1 MVTSWQKEVAMLDQY
16 FHSPKVRGRL
26 HASPIHDEIERLVV
40 HLDER
45 GYSRNVVQQ
54 YVQAVEHFAAWAF
67 ARHTEE
73 ISIDRTGIDRFL
85 KEHVPKCRCPPPASR
100 TVVVLRAAL
109 NHLLAVS
116 KPPSV
121 QDASG
126 LKSER
131 LIDEYM
137 AHLEKNCGL
146 ADETLQYRARYARE
160 FLSGIGYDLSA
171 TLDGISPQD
180 VMRFVTDCAVRCRR
194 SSAQVA
200 ACSLRSFLRFLNM
213 RGLCHSGLVRAVPRI
228 PRWKK
233 EGLPN
238 TLSDHELGV
247 LLGAFDRSSVTG
259 RRDYA
264 MTLCMTEL
272 ALRVSDVVAID
283 LDDIDWRNG
292 VMSIRSSKARRCR
305 TLPITDQLGKAIAR
319 YLKAGRP
326 TVGSRRLFVRHRAP
340 VCDPVSPALVRG
352 VIRRACE
359 RAGLPADKTGTH
371 ILRHTTAS
379 RLFQRGASLKDVAD
393 LLGHRSLETTT
404 IYTKVNLPLLASV
417 ALPWPEV
424 QP

>member
-1 MVTSWQKEVAMLDQY
+1 MLDQY
-16 FHSPKVRGRL
+16 FHSPKVLGRL
-26 HASPIHDEIERLVV
+26 HTSPIHDEIERLVV

-54 YVQAVEHFAAWAF
+54 YVQAVEHFAAWSF
-67 ARHTEE
+67 ARR
-73 ISIDRTGIDRFL
+73 SRGVFIDRTSVDRFL
-85 KEHVPKCRCPPPASR
+85 NEHVPKCCCPPPASR

-109 NHLLAVS
+109 NHLLVVS
-116 KPPSV
+116 KPPSE
-121 QDASG
+121 QDTSE

-131 LIDEYM
+131 LIDEYLD
-137 AHLEKNCGL
+137 HLQKNCGL
-146 ADETLQYRARYARE
+146 ADETLHYRARYARE
-160 FLSGIGYDLSA
+160 FLSGVGYDLSA
-171 TLDGISPQD
+171 TLDGITPQD

-200 ACSLRSFLRFLNM
+200 ACSLHSFLRFLNT
-213 RGLCHSGLVRAVPRI
+213 RGLCRPGLARAVPRI
-228 PRWKK
+228 PVWKK

-238 TLSDHELGV
+238 TLSGRELGA
-247 LLGAFDRSSVTG
+247 LLRAFDRSAATG

-292 VMSIRSSKARRCR
+292 VISIRSSKARRCR
-305 TLPITDQLGKAIAR
+305 TLPITDHLGKAIAR
-319 YLKAGRP
+319 YLKSGRP

-340 VCDPVSPALVRG
+340 VGYPVSPALVRG

-379 RLFQRGASLKDVAD
+379 RLFQHGASLKDIAD